1 MRGVTGLK
9 IIAILIIT
17 LIALILTFI
26 VVTKGFASIPQG
38 QPGTGPITQYDSIIQ
53 QASFKYSVDIA
64 LIKAVI
70 RQESNFNPAAVSSAG
85 AKGLMQL
92 MPGTASDLGDPKT
105 DAGKYCN
112 LKITDLFDPEQNIN
126 GGTCYLS
133 YLLKRY
139 NNNKELALAAYNA
152 GPGRVDACNCVPN
165 IEETQTYVRLVAKYY
180 DDYRGQTGWTAA
192 A

>member
-1 MRGVTGLK
+1 MKGLSEMN
-9 IIAILIIT
+9 IIAVLFLT
-17 LIALILTFI
+17 LIALVLTFI
-26 VVTKGFASIPQG
+26 VVTKGFASIPSG
-38 QPGTGPITQYDSIIQ
+38 QAGTGPITEYDSIIQ
-53 QASFKYSVDIA
+53 QAAFKYNVDIA

-70 RQESNFNPAAVSSAG
+70 RQESNFNPAAVSPKG

-105 DAGKYCN
+105 AAGKYCN
-112 LKITDLFDPEQNIN
+112 LRITDPFDPEQNIN

-152 GPGRVDACNCVPN
+152 GPGNVDDCQCVPN
-165 IEETQTYVRLVAKYY
+165 IGETQTYVRLVSKYY
-180 DDYRGQTGWTAA
+180 DDYSGQTGWTTAA
-192 A
+192 